1 MNPRHNNRRHTGTP
15 FITLDTRKC
24 KACWECIINCPN
36 QVIGKIDLPW
46 HKHAKI
52 INPVSCTGCLKCVKV
67 CKQGAL
73 QKSEVRI

>member
-1 MNPRHNNRRHTGTP
+1 MNPRHHNRKHTGTL

-24 KACWECIINCPN
+24 KACWDCIESCPS

-52 INPVSCTGCLKCVKV
+52 VNPVRCKGCLKCVKA
-67 CKQGAL
+67 CMQGAL
-73 QKSEVRI
+73 QKCD